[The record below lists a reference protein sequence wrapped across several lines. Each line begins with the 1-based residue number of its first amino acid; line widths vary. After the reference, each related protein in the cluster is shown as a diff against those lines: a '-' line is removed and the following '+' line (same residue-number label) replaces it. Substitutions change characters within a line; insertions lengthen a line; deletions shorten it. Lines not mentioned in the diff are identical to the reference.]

1 MSERNPAWQK
11 DAVEWYTDPAALDVF
26 LAPDGPKGWQRI
38 ERGEEPERRPL
49 PKTKVSN
56 IHEGDLSQV
65 LRERRL
71 PTERMALFVGV
82 ERQFVRVSAP
92 MSPLWFPP
100 AVRRGGVSC
109 S

>member
-1 MSERNPAWQK
+1 MSS
-11 DAVEWYTDPAALDVF
+11 AAPTGVGSLVPIVGYDEIVA
-26 LAPDGPKGWQRI
+26 LMRAGVAQAGSQRAYA
-38 ERGEEPERRPL
+38 
-49 PKTKVSN
+49 N
-56 IHEGDLSQV
+56 AFAIHEGDLSQV